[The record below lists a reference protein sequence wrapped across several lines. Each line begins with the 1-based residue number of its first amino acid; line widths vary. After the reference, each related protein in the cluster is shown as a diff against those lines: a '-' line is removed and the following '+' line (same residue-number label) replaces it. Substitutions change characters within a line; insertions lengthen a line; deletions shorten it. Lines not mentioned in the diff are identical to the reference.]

1 MKKFFTTTA
10 MLAAMT
16 AGTTANAQDWYAS
29 VFAGATTGGSLDTGY
44 SYDYMGSTYDV
55 DLSAEFDNSYI
66 LGVTVGMQVGSNLRA
81 EAELLYA
88 KYAVDKTKFSY
99 SGYSYSYD
107 AEDGDDVGVTYLMG
121 NLWYDIPQMAGG
133 MAMTPYV
140 GGGIGLARVT
150 DESDGPDSVDDSNGF
165 AYQIGGG
172 VQFPV
177 GAGAIDVG
185 YRYKAVTGITLE
197 VDGVSQGLDD
207 ADLDSNHFQ
216 IAYQMKF

>member
-1 MKKFFTTTA
+1 MKKFLTTTA
-10 MLAAMT
+10 MFAAMM

-44 SYDYMGSTYDV
+44 SDDYMGSTYGV

-81 EAELLYA
+81 EAELSYA
-88 KYAVDKTKFSY
+88 KYAVDKTKISY

-150 DESDGPDSVDDSNGF
+150 GESDGPDFDDSNGF

-197 VDGVSQGLDD
+197 VDGVSQGVDD